1 MIDKTILHYKILKE
15 IGHGGMGVVYKAEDT
30 KLERIVAIKF
40 LPRQIAVNSEE
51 RERFQIEAKAAA
63 SLNHPNIATIH
74 AIEEVDD
81 EIFIVMEFIEGQ
93 ELQKIVGA
101 TGPVAPTDAIDYAR
115 QITAGLQAAH
125 KKGITHRD
133 IKSSNIMITDDD
145 QVKIMDFG
153 LAKVRGGVKFTKV
166 GTTLGTAAYMS
177 PEQARGEE
185 ADERAD
191 IWSFGVVLY
200 EMLTGKMP
208 FPGDYEQA
216 VMYSIM
222 NEDPEGVSG
231 SRDDI
236 PLDLENIVN
245 RCLQKE
251 TEDLQADLQKITV
264 GTGLKPVNAGARRTV
279 PLQKRTFL
287 YGGIAALIL
296 LILTGYFFLG
306 RQSAATERV
315 SIAVV
320 DFVNQTN
327 EPELD
332 GLSGMLITALEQ
344 SRRLNVFSRARM
356 YDEFKQMNRS
366 DLTFFDETTGI
377 ELSKQANIRALAVA
391 TIRKFDDLYTI
402 DFKVIEPQ
410 TGDRLFSTK
419 VEGEGKKSIPGMLDQ
434 LSEKTRIDLKE
445 QEGVVQLATRGIADV
460 TTTNFQAYQH
470 YFKGE
475 ALINE
480 YKFGAAEEE
489 FRKAIAIDS
498 TFALAYYR
506 LAYAINWFT
515 GERAKE
521 PLQKA
526 LSLIDR
532 IPEKERYLVR
542 ALNAKFQ
549 EGDAASL
556 SILKEMER
564 IYPDDKEML
573 FNIADRSFHSGLK
586 KQALE
591 YFKKVLVMDPTSVR
605 TLEHLA
611 WAYQTA
617 KNYDKMLEVAKRWV
631 SAVGSDDSYFWLSMA
646 HAATGRF
653 EPGVKSLKQAIE
665 LSPDNHAITA
675 AIARLYTYQG
685 KYDEAEA
692 EAMTLVAQ
700 DQPPEAK
707 QVGYGELRI
716 IYGYLGRYREIIEVQ
731 NKQIAAS
738 TTNAARPIATTKP
751 AVPFFIGIVGL
762 DRMYIPESTLKRK
775 KQQRAKAEVS
785 TELFS
790 H

>member
-1 MIDKTILHYKILKE
+1 M
-15 IGHGGMGVVYKAEDT
+15 
-30 KLERIVAIKF
+30 
-40 LPRQIAVNSEE
+40 
-51 RERFQIEAKAAA
+51 
-63 SLNHPNIATIH
+63 
-74 AIEEVDD
+74 
-81 EIFIVMEFIEGQ
+81 
-93 ELQKIVGA
+93 
-101 TGPVAPTDAIDYAR
+101 YA
-115 QITAGLQAAH
+115 
-125 KKGITHRD
+125 
-133 IKSSNIMITDDD
+133 
-145 QVKIMDFG
+145 
-153 LAKVRGGVKFTKV
+153 
-166 GTTLGTAAYMS
+166 
-177 PEQARGEE
+177 
-185 ADERAD
+185 
-191 IWSFGVVLY
+191 
-200 EMLTGKMP
+200 
-208 FPGDYEQA
+208 
-216 VMYSIM
+216 IM
-222 NEDPEGVSG
+222 NEDPEGVSE
-231 SRDDI
+231 SREDI
-236 PLDLENIVN
+236 PEDLESIVN
-245 RCLQKE
+245 KCLQKE
-251 TEDLQADLQKITV
+251 AKDRYQNIDDLQADLQQITV
-264 GTGLKPVNAGARRTV
+264 GARPAV
-279 PLQKRTFL
+279 PLPKQKFL
-287 YGGIAALIL
+287 FGGIAALIL
-296 LILTGYFFLG
+296 LTLAGYFFFG

-315 SIAVV
+315 PIAVV

-549 EGDAASL
+549 EGDAAAL

-716 IYGYLGRYREIIEVQ
+716 IYGYLGRYREIIEVH
-731 NKQIAAS
+731 NKQIALSWATHDTAGAILS
-738 TTNAARPIATTKP
+738 QIRKTDDMVHGWNDVDGAWKEAAKTIRYQETHGSFLYWYSWTRQNVYSGK
-751 AVPFFIGIVGL
+751 
-762 DRMYIPESTLKRK
+762 YT
-775 KQQRAKAEVS
+775 KAEETAKSQGRSLHRIVQSLIHSAKGECSKAKSVADTHQRRLPGTDKALLLYHVS
-785 TELFS
+785 VCHYEKGQWDEAIEALLEVQDVYTHFNLRGLGVFYPKSLNLLGKIYEAKDDTWRAIENTEKFLDLWKDADLDLPDLIDAKKRLARLKGMTQKNNL
-790 H
+790 